1 MGDQR
6 NRVCA
11 ALAVAAL
18 GLPVLAQPT
27 SATPRIEI
35 LGASVSAG
43 YVDLRVGANGES
55 NDTVP
60 LLRVLRHIWPRDAVT
75 MGTRSNIA
83 MFRDPLGFGDRQL
96 RQALRSPP
104 DLVVAVDFM
113 FWFGYGSVARGD
125 RGREARLQLQAAGL
139 QLLDRLQCPII
150 LGDYPDM
157 AGADARILHPR
168 MIPDE
173 ESLAELN
180 RRLHAW
186 AEERARV
193 HIFPLA
199 AWVKQLVNE
208 GYPLPLEKG
217 PLQAP
222 PLYLLQSDKLHATR
236 LGMALL
242 GYQVQGF
249 IRRALPDGHSLVRD
263 SVSLDSIIV
272 AIGAE
277 GELEGLKKA
286 SGHRGSGVG
295 RGQFQLSRRLP
306 VLAPAFGH

>member
-6 NRVCA
+6 NRVRA

-27 SATPRIEI
+27 PPSPRIEI

-43 YVDLRVGANGES
+43 YVDLRLGSNGES

-60 LLRVLRHIWPRDAVT
+60 LLRVLRHIWPRDAAT
-75 MGTRSNIA
+75 MGTRANIA
-83 MFRDPLGFGDRQL
+83 MFRDPLGFGERQL

-113 FWFGYGSVARGD
+113 FWFGYGSVPRGD
-125 RGREARLQLQAAGL
+125 RGREARLQLQESGL
-139 QLLDRLQCPII
+139 ELLDGLQCPII

-157 AGADARILHPR
+157 TGADARILHPR
-168 MIPDE
+168 MIPDQ
-173 ESLAELN
+173 ESLKELN
-180 RRLHAW
+180 RRLRAW
-186 AEERARV
+186 AAERPGV
-193 HIFPLA
+193 QVFPLA
-199 AWVKQLVNE
+199 QWVEQLVNE

-217 PLQAP
+217 PLQTP
-222 PLYLLQSDKLHATR
+222 PLFLLQSDKLHATR

-242 GYQVQGF
+242 GYQVQAF
-249 IRRALPDGHSLVRD
+249 VRRALPDDHSLVRD
-263 SVSLDSIIV
+263 TVSLDSIIT

-277 GELEGLKKA
+277 GALEGLKKA
-286 SGHRGSGVG
+286 
-295 RGQFQLSRRLP
+295 P
-306 VLAPAFGH
+306 VPAGPGL